1 MLLIVEFCFCFCFFS
16 LHLNSSF
23 LSIRS
28 TFLICLSRT
37 SSLYCRSENFC
48 LMITQI
54 QSNSVLVEQ
63 IVFSLKGWL
72 YWMLLFRDLGCS
84 DLACRNAFW
93 SVGLRYKVVWMLL
106 FSSLYNIVSGN
117 VVFHGETWKSNLI
130 VLCFSFKS
138 LYIIFSEIALPLSL
152 SLSLL
157 IQCCE
162 RINRS
167 IKRRSVSIT
176 LLWTHQRVRL
186 KCLSFFWNFPVNTS
200 KDVIEVS
207 IIFSEPYCEQKKRF
221 DKSVGIFS
229 QHCCEHIKQV

>member
-152 SLSLL
+152 SLSPYSMLWAHQQKHQASL
-157 IQCCE
+157 CFHNTVVNTSKSETQVSVFFLKLSCE
-162 RINRS
+162 HIERCD
-167 IKRRSVSIT
+167 RSVYYFFWT
-176 LLWTHQRVRL
+176 LLWT
-186 KCLSFFWNFPVNTS
+186 
-200 KDVIEVS
+200 
-207 IIFSEPYCEQKKRF
+207 KK
-221 DKSVGIFS
+221 KVW
-229 QHCCEHIKQV
+229 